1 MLQQR
6 HKGAGSGRTRY
17 GVLPQEAVCTEN
29 LTPWLKLLPCRDR
42 AGLAAL
48 LAGPNLYGARF
59 LSQGLEVRV
68 TTPPRDQHEGEA
80 GGVGVGVGGGGGGEE
95 RGGVGGGGGGG
106 EAEGAEGGGGGGGG
120 QATSGSGAEERE
132 RSTIQLSQTLL
143 LVLSPS
149 DGGHGEAT
157 RGGGQGGA
165 GKSARWQPDWQLSAL
180 FGGGA
185 GPEGAKAAGRGVQG
199 PCPLAASSHVYM
211 EVEPALLQLVRW
223 AGAGEAGCKAPR
235 GGDSSD
241 TGRVRTVL
249 GEGSAGAV
257 DGGIRDGG
265 QGGGVSLSENA
276 LYVLSPSPDATF
288 TLPSSAAAPAAEI
301 VSSFPD
307 PLAPGTAAPG
317 SKGDGATQGDALSWA
332 AVRSSFLDYDLRRHA
347 AQGRPL
353 DVQLRWLQPATWQP
367 TLRYP
372 LEVHMAITGNGGGEH
387 ASILLTLQQVGG
399 HSHSVAHGDQ
409 SGTMTATDAQPSS
422 RDVHLL
428 LVIPWYLRVYLHT
441 LECSVDGG
449 QPAPLLSS
457 DTLLW
462 HRLHP
467 ARDREA
473 ALLLEL
479 RLRLLASA
487 GLVAITIDAEKAFLQ
502 YSEHPPDAH
511 HGFPIP
517 SAMATYSLYGGCLPG
532 GPGLVHGSGVR
543 VRDLSGRRAAQ
554 DQISNETRMA
564 SWTAGGA
571 VSSRPLFAWNQRGG
585 LTQLYSE
592 GTLVHLATPDFS
604 MPYNVITLTSTV
616 LALLLGSLLNILLR
630 RRNKETA

>member
-1 MLQQR
+1 MTALRSLSPLATTASTRILFVSASAVAIRVFLLSVVHCDTDYNLTGVETFTEELLLRPLPDGHISAYFHFGHRASQNPGGHTWNFPKAVDQLVREFSLSELHLHFTQGRWDHDRWGVTPMNVPAKPTGVELWATFDDALPLDKVASTWHHLTHVLAGLFCASLGQLGDPPNVVAPSLLGELAMLQQR

-68 TTPPRDQHEGEA
+68 TTPPRDQHE
-80 GGVGVGVGGGGGGEE
+80 
-95 RGGVGGGGGGG
+95 
-106 EAEGAEGGGGGGGG
+106 
-120 QATSGSGAEERE
+120 
-132 RSTIQLSQTLL
+132 
-143 LVLSPS
+143 
-149 DGGHGEAT
+149 
-157 RGGGQGGA
+157 
-165 GKSARWQPDWQLSAL
+165 
-180 FGGGA
+180 
-185 GPEGAKAAGRGVQG
+185 
-199 PCPLAASSHVYM
+199 
-211 EVEPALLQLVRW
+211 
-223 AGAGEAGCKAPR
+223 
-235 GGDSSD
+235 
-241 TGRVRTVL
+241 
-249 GEGSAGAV
+249 
-257 DGGIRDGG
+257 
-265 QGGGVSLSENA
+265 
-276 LYVLSPSPDATF
+276 
-288 TLPSSAAAPAAEI
+288 AAPAAEI